1 MIIKGPKNNDKT
13 MLLPRFVQSNFPRKI
28 GHFAPVCRLY
38 PIFTAITYKKIL
50 IFCMR
55 TYQSLDK
62 SSPLLSHF
70 DQITVNVEYAVFLG
84 QLDVGIN
91 GQVDSRTTGSITIT
105 KKYKTMTMMRT
116 HFINWI
122 PKGPFRQMKNSSY
135 ENCFL

>member
-1 MIIKGPKNNDKT
+1 
-13 MLLPRFVQSNFPRKI
+13 MLGWVNSF
-28 GHFAPVCRLY
+28 
-38 PIFTAITYKKIL
+38 
-50 IFCMR
+50 

-105 KKYKTMTMMRT
+105 KKYKTMTMTRMRA
-116 HFINWI
+116 HFINST
-122 PKGPFRQMKNSSY
+122 PKGTFGQMKNLSY
-135 ENCFL
+135 ENCFLWESRKIYSFGREHIKKGAHGSVALKKGALKIGGLFKS